1 MVRLDGG
8 PIVEVGPTP
17 AVDTDLA
24 FSPDATR

>member
-24 FSPDATR
+24 FSPDAT